1 MKNTFYA
8 LLVLIALSAGL
19 SAAPPKPNII
29 IIFTD
34 DQGYADLACYG
45 NKKNK
50 TPRLD
55 QLAKEGTRF
64 TSFYSQTVCGPSRS
78 ALLTGRQPIRSG
90 GWGMPADEITWAEL
104 IRKAG
109 YQTACIGKW
118 DVSNRRAIIPRMP
131 NAQGFDYFYGA
142 LGANDAG
149 VVKLH
154 ENNEAAGSTRD
165 MGGLIK
171 LYTDKSIDYLKNKR
185 DPKKPFVLYLA
196 HTMMHTI
203 IDASP
208 KFRGKSKGGLYGDVV
223 EEFDYETGRL
233 LDTLGEL
240 KLSEDTLVIYT
251 SDNGPWNQDRYTK
264 RKKGHPA
271 GSIFW
276 GEAGSL
282 RNGKGS
288 PYEAGYR
295 LPCIIR
301 WPGKVPAGRVNDAI
315 FATIDFM
322 PTFANLCGFE
332 VPKDRRIDGMDQ
344 TDLILGKRET
354 GREFFYFNKAGV
366 RKGKWKYLK
375 SDAHFHGYAVDDS
388 RKKVDELFD
397 LEADLGERTNLAA
410 KHPKI
415 VNELKELMAELEA
428 KDSKKNNAS
437 KDSRPKFKLDYKKK
451 GARDGVR
458 QIKATLGNGSVVFDV
473 TDQVGIGGGVIDLV
487 EGQWSPKVLVRL
499 HLTGLERFG
508 VTIGGKIFTGAY
520 YGENFPSH
528 KDRLQTRMLDVK
540 GNPLKGRYL
549 LKFTP
554 PNSQK
559 RIAGYYEAEV
569 PQTELKSGARKIEL
583 SWVDFYR
590 K

>member
-1 MKNTFYA
+1 MKVLA
-8 LLVLIALSAGL
+8 LILSACLGVIAVL
-19 SAAPPKPNII
+19 GAEPLRPNIL

-104 IRKAG
+104 VRKAG

-118 DVSNRRAIIPRMP
+118 DVSNRKAIIPRMP
-131 NAQGFDYFYGA
+131 NAQGFDYYFGA
-142 LGANDAG
+142 LGANDNG
-149 VVKLH
+149 TVKFH
-154 ENNEAAGSTRD
+154 ENNEAAGTTRD
-165 MGGLIK
+165 MGSLTR
-171 LYTDKSIDYLKNKR
+171 LYTDKSIDFLKNKR
-185 DPKKPFVLYLA
+185 DPGKPFILYVA

-208 KFRGKSKGGLYGDVV
+208 KFRGTSKGGLYGDVV

-233 LDTLGEL
+233 LDTLDEL
-240 KLSEDTLVIYT
+240 KLFKNTLVIYT
-251 SDNGPWNQDRYTK
+251 SDNGPWNQDKYTK
-264 RKKGHPA
+264 HKQGHPKDA
-271 GSIFW
+271 IFW
-276 GEAGSL
+276 GEAGPL

-295 LPCIIR
+295 LPCIVR
-301 WPGKVPAGRVNDAI
+301 WPGKVPVERVNDAI

-332 VPKDRRIDGMDQ
+332 VPEDRRIDGMDQ
-344 TDLILGKRET
+344 TDLLLGKRET
-354 GREFFYFNKAGV
+354 GREYFYFNRAGV

-375 SDAHFHGYAVDDS
+375 PDAHFHGYAVDDS
-388 RKKVDELFD
+388 RKKVDELYD
-397 LEADLGERTNLAA
+397 LEADLGERTNLADQ
-410 KHPKI
+410 HPKI
-415 VNELKELMAELEA
+415 VAGLKQLMIGIES
-428 KDSKKNNAS
+428 KNPGKKNAV
-437 KDSRPKFKLDYKKK
+437 KVPGAKFQLDYKKK
-451 GARDGVR
+451 GPHDGLR
-458 QIKATLGNGSVVFDV
+458 QIKATLGKDSVVFDV
-473 TDQVGIGGGVIDLV
+473 TDQFGIGGGAISLI
-487 EGQWSPKVLVRL
+487 EGQWPPKVLLRI
-499 HLTGLERFG
+499 HLAGLEGFG
-508 VTIGGKIFTGAY
+508 VTVGDQTFSGSY
-520 YGENFPSH
+520 HGENSRSR
-528 KDRLQTRMLDVK
+528 KDHLQTRMLDAE

-549 LKFTP
+549 VESTG
-554 PNSQK
+554 PNSSK

-569 PQTELKSGARKIEL
+569 PQSVLKTGTRKIDL
-583 SWVDFYR
+583 RWVDFYR
-590 K
+590 R